1 MSIEETLF
9 GVWCLR
15 VGPCDDSFGLEFRSQ
30 HWDGFRPRPFLVW
43 FCSRVWTFV
52 HIGTWRSFNFQSF
65 LFALTISC
73 LLRGHTV
80 WQFVVS
86 MAAVKS
92 LFKITT
98 KKKNGPLVRASSF
111 TFLLVLVLE
120 QSRNLLHSA
129 LKSFSIE
136 TMNWWHRNRRVS
148 NPNRSNDI
156 VHPKSTIHFK
166 FYRFINR
173 YQRRGIGSALTH
185 GLKYLKLMETVHQLQ
200 TIQNV
205 NGMRGRPYSRQTDP
219 PPLICIRDLHR

>member
-98 KKKNGPLVRASSF
+98 TKKKWAFGSGQQLYISSCSCAGAK
-111 TFLLVLVLE
+111 
-120 QSRNLLHSA
+120 QKSA
-129 LKSFSIE
+129 PFSFEIFQ
-136 TMNWWHRNRRVS
+136 HRNNELLTPKPKSLKPEPFQRYRSPEIHNSFQVLSIHKSLSKAWNWISS
-148 NPNRSNDI
+148 NTWLKIPETSGNSPSTPNDSECEWNARKALLAPNR
-156 VHPKSTIHFK
+156 P
-166 FYRFINR
+166 
-173 YQRRGIGSALTH
+173 A
-185 GLKYLKLMETVHQLQ
+185 
-200 TIQNV
+200 
-205 NGMRGRPYSRQTDP
+205 PA
-219 PPLICIRDLHR
+219 DLHTWFA